1 SVDSKVTGFHGDFF
15 AVDDPIDPREACSEV
30 ILKTANDWMS
40 DVVFQRRTTQSSSL
54 TILIMQRLHE
64 NDPTAFMMGRAKEA
78 LRLAKKLG
86 KKLKLDSVTPNASIP
101 VDASLNIVI
110 IDNDLDFLKLYES
123 QFSNWNKSLPINLHT
138 ADNGIDGLL
147 LIGAYKP
154 NLIIVD
160 LDLSQFDI
168 VEMVNTLSENP
179 MTRHCKIMLVSHH
192 DKNDVDAVK
201 KIPVSVIIEEKPVSF
216 ARIKRLV
223 EEIDSELKG

>member
-1 SVDSKVTGFHGDFF
+1 MEERLYT
-15 AVDDPIDPREACSEV
+15 
-30 ILKTANDWMS
+30 
-40 DVVFQRRTTQSSSL
+40 TTQLAKELSVTAR
-54 TILIMQRLHE
+54 TIQLWANNGLIHVEKTLGGHRRISE
-64 NDPTAFMMGRAKEA
+64 KEA

-201 KIPVSVIIEEKPVSF
+201 KIPESVIIEEKPVSF